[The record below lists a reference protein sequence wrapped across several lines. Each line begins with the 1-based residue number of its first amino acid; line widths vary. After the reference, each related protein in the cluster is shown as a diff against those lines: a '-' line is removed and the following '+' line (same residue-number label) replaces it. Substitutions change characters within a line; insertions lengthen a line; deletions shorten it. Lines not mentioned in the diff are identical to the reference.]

1 MPALGV
7 ADHERGVA
15 HAQSGMAAFGV
26 VRAGPAPVLAE
37 EERQVPPG
45 RTEVVLV
52 RIETEEDVVGA
63 DPVVEAVDEA
73 IEERLPT
80 DRLEDRDLV
89 GRVVGGWFGHHAMVA
104 AVGGGCQGAAW
115 PGGELGVAEAT
126 ISAAMGQPVTVIEKP
141 SSRPGVVR
149 FEINRTLTGM
159 GHERYKVGT
168 PVEGNRP
175 PDELARRL
183 FDHGGI
189 DSIHI
194 NSNVITLDMAKGG
207 NSDGIAGVIEDL
219 YTYYRP
225 GVEVP
230 TPESFETPEDE
241 G

>member
-1 MPALGV
+1 
-7 ADHERGVA
+7 
-15 HAQSGMAAFGV
+15 
-26 VRAGPAPVLAE
+26 
-37 EERQVPPG
+37 
-45 RTEVVLV
+45 
-52 RIETEEDVVGA
+52 
-63 DPVVEAVDEA
+63 
-73 IEERLPT
+73 
-80 DRLEDRDLV
+80 
-89 GRVVGGWFGHHAMVA
+89 
-104 AVGGGCQGAAW
+104 
-115 PGGELGVAEAT
+115 
-126 ISAAMGQPVTVIEKP
+126 MGQPVTVIEKP

-168 PVEGNRP
+168 PVEGDRP